1 MNGVRPVTLVIVD
14 DHDLFREG
22 VAAILRHDPRIAVV
36 GEGSST
42 GDALELT
49 ASLDPD
55 VLLLDVE
62 LPGGPA
68 RATVARLHRSMPRT
82 RIVMLTMHRDTVLRD
97 ELLAGGAFL
106 YLTKTTPSADL
117 VLAVLRAGAAARGRQ
132 DDPTRSVPPGR
143 RRGSLLSTREEEVLH
158 HLAQARSNRDIAAAM
173 SIAEGTVKRHTSS
186 IYAKLGAKSRMDAV
200 RKAELLGI
208 LTRGDF

>member
-1 MNGVRPVTLVIVD
+1 MKGAAVTLVIVD

-36 GEGSST
+36 GEGSSAA
-42 GDALELT
+42 DAVALT
-49 ASLDPD
+49 SSADPD

-68 RATVARLHRSMPRT
+68 RATVGRVHRSWPRT

-97 ELLAGGAFL
+97 ELLAGGAFA

-117 VLAVLRAGAAARGRQ
+117 IEAVLHAGAVARGLQ
-132 DDPTRSVPPGR
+132 HETAPLSGR
-143 RRGSLLSTREEEVLH
+143 RRRESLLSAREEEVLH
-158 HLAQARSNRDIAAAM
+158 HLAQARTNRDIAAEM

-200 RKAELLGI
+200 RKAELLG
-208 LTRGDF
+208 LLSRP